1 MFCMDRKIQLLL
13 VAGIILTLICYF
25 FINVYVA
32 GIVFILLVTLVMSL
46 FIMQD
51 SRTLP
56 DVVAELR
63 EDAKGI
69 VIRNAGNSDAV
80 KVHVALVPVNIE
92 FDISVLAPDQ
102 VNEYPLEKMIAEVK
116 AVVTFENVMGD
127 EFSRSYKLSVD
138 GNGFDPLKPMIPLFR
153 QK

>member
-1 MFCMDRKIQLLL
+1 MDRKIPLLL
-13 VAGIILTLICYF
+13 VSGIILTLILFF
-25 FINVYVA
+25 FINVYAA
-32 GIVFILLVTLVMSL
+32 GIVFILIVTLAMSL

-51 SRTLP
+51 SGTLP

-69 VIRNAGNSDAV
+69 IIRNAGNSDAV

-92 FDISVLAPDQ
+92 FDITVLAPDQ
-102 VNEYPLEKMIAEVK
+102 INEYPLEKMIAEVK

-127 EFSRSYKLSVD
+127 AFSRSYKLNAD
-138 GNGFDPLKPMIPLFR
+138 GSGFDPLKPMIPLFR